1 MVLKDT
7 APNEEVRAGLLKW
20 TGMLILLGRQTRL
33 PFDVQFS
40 LMAQMANR
48 IKEDSLGVKRNA
60 ELWEIKQ
67 EWGAFCQEIIE
78 NYLQYLPREI
88 MDSEGDL
95 QKIVMGCTKKETKI
109 LLEEYYFQQTGDRIG
124 KDDEVSK
131 RIIRE
136 GV

>member
-33 PFDVQFS
+33 HFDVQFS
-40 LMAQMANR
+40 LMAQIANR
-48 IKEDSLGVKRNA
+48 IREDRLGVKRDV
-60 ELWEIKQ
+60 ELWEIKY
-67 EWGAFCQEIIE
+67 EWDEFCQDVIE
-78 NYLQYLPREI
+78 DYLQYLPREI
-88 MDSEGDL
+88 IDSEEDL
-95 QKIVMGCTKKETKI
+95 RKIFMGCTKKETKE
-109 LLEEYYFQQTGDRIG
+109 LLEEYYFQQTGNRIG
-124 KDDEVSK
+124 KDDAVAK